1 MREEKLIFW
10 PMLGLVLLSPL
21 PFASVLPWSWAVF
34 GTLMGLVVLAWCAF
48 IVFGRYEIPVPI
60 RKIWLPATLFTVAA
74 VWAAIQ
80 VAPFTPASWHHPIWN
95 ETAEALS
102 ADIQGR
108 ISVNPHRGGSALALL
123 LAYGAIFWLSLQFC
137 RDREL
142 AKTVFYALT
151 FSALAYAIYGLLIE
165 FTGLNMVL
173 WVEKQAYRD
182 SLTSTF
188 INRNSYATFA
198 GLGLICATAVIHRRM
213 SKLTSPDLGR
223 REQLRLYLSRIGER
237 EWVYFLV
244 WLIIAT
250 ALFLTDSRAG
260 VISACAG
267 LLVFLGIVRFTGG
280 RPSFFGK
287 TVGATIIVA
296 IIFLFS
302 VSGGQLSKRL
312 GSTTTES
319 ETTREALY
327 ALTLEAIAD
336 APLLGMGYGSYPDVF
351 HLYRTD
357 DGEFRTRADKAH
369 STYLENSVELG
380 IPATVA
386 ITSAVGIL
394 AIVCFLGARRRRRDQ
409 IYSAAAVAATVT
421 VGLHSAVDFSLQI
434 PAVAATYCLI
444 LGAGCAQSWR
454 TGT

>member
-34 GTLMGLVVLAWCAF
+34 GVLTGLIVLAWCAF

-60 RKIWLPATLFTVAA
+60 RKIWLPAALFTVAV
-74 VWAAIQ
+74 VWAVIQ
-80 VAPFTPASWHHPIWN
+80 VAPFTPATWHHPIWV
-95 ETAEALS
+95 ETAGALS
-102 ADIQGR
+102 ANIQGR

-123 LAYGAIFWLSLQFC
+123 LAYGAVFWLALQFC

-142 AKTVFYALT
+142 AKTVLYAIT
-151 FSALAYAIYGLLIE
+151 FSAFAYAIYGLLIE

-173 WVEKQAYRD
+173 WVEKRAYRE

-213 SKLTSPDLGR
+213 SKLTSQELSR

-260 VISACAG
+260 VVSACAG
-267 LLVFLGIVRFTGG
+267 LLVFLGIVRLTGG
-280 RPSFFGK
+280 RSSLFGK
-287 TVGATIIVA
+287 TVAATIIVA
-296 IIFLFS
+296 LIFLFS

-312 GSTTTES
+312 DAISADTES
-319 ETTREALY
+319 TRPLVWAM
-327 ALTLEAIAD
+327 ALEAMND

-351 HLYRTD
+351 HLYRTED
-357 DGEFRTRADKAH
+357 SRLRTRVEKAH
-369 STYLENSVELG
+369 NTYLENALELG
-380 IPATVA
+380 IPAAAALSAA
-386 ITSAVGIL
+386 IGVL
-394 AIVCFLGARRRRRDQ
+394 AIVCLLGARRRRRDH
-409 IYSAAAVAATVT
+409 IYPAAAVAATVT

-454 TGT
+454 SGT

>member
-34 GTLMGLVVLAWCAF
+34 GALTSLVLLAWCAF

-60 RKIWLPATLFTVAA
+60 HKIWLPVTLFMAA
-74 VWAAIQ
+74 VVWAAVQI
-80 VAPFTPASWHHPIWN
+80 APFTPASWHHPIWN
-95 ETAEALS
+95 ETAGALS
-102 ADIQGR
+102 ANIQGR
-108 ISVNPHRGGSALALL
+108 VSVNPYRSGSALTLL
-123 LAYGAIFWLSLQFC
+123 LTYGAIFWLALQFC

-142 AKTVFYALT
+142 AKTVLYALT
-151 FSALAYAIYGLLIE
+151 FSALVYAVYGLLIE
-165 FTGLNMVL
+165 FSGLNMVL
-173 WVEKQAYRD
+173 WVEKRAYRE

-198 GLGLICATAVIHRRM
+198 GLGLICASAVIHRRM
-213 SKLTSPDLGR
+213 SKLASPDLGR

-237 EWVYFLV
+237 EWIFFLV

-260 VISACAG
+260 VVSACAG
-267 LLVFLGIVRFTGG
+267 VFAFLGIVRLSGG
-280 RPSFFGK
+280 RSSFFAK
-287 TVGATIIVA
+287 TIGATIIVT

-302 VSGGQLSKRL
+302 ISGGQLSKRL
-312 GSTTTES
+312 GAISTDTES
-319 ETTREALY
+319 TRPLVWAL
-327 ALTLEAIAD
+327 ALEAMND

-351 HLYRTD
+351 HLYRTED
-357 DGEFRTRADKAH
+357 SRLRIRVEKAH
-369 STYLENSVELG
+369 NTYLENALELG
-380 IPATVA
+380 VPATVA
-386 ITSAVGIL
+386 LTSAIGVL
-394 AIVCFLGARRRRRDQ
+394 AIVCFLGARRRRRDH
-409 IYSAAAVAATVT
+409 IYPAAAVAATVT

-454 TGT
+454 TGA